1 MIFNNKMGFTNV
13 TGYNTVNDIVTNT
26 IYNPILPF
34 YHNKLIVGK
43 YSYSFLNKNMNI
55 IRIWKNPAIFGID
68 CLSVGGEK
76 MIGAMDYSLT
86 KTNLKVE
93 FLYVRDGDSIGH
105 TPDHSKSCEQVRLL
119 ISIAE
124 KKAQE
129 LGFENITM
137 DTHQN
142 LNIYNRYYKDEGF
155 IMTGRPAT
163 DHRAWL
169 EMTKKIV

>member
-1 MIFNNKMGFTNV
+1 MGFTNV
-13 TGYNTVNDIVTNT
+13 SVYNTVEDIVINT
-26 IYNPILPF
+26 QYKSLLPF
-34 YHNKLIVGK
+34 YQNKTIIGQ
-43 YSYSFLNKNMNI
+43 YSYSYLNKNMNI
-55 IRIWKNPAIFGID
+55 IRIWKNQAFVGID
-68 CLSVGGEK
+68 CSSVSGEK
-76 MIGAMDYSLT
+76 MIGALDYSLT
-86 KTNLKVE
+86 KTSLKVE
-93 FLYVRDGDSIGH
+93 FIYVRDGDSIGH
-105 TPDHSKSCEQVRLL
+105 APDHSKSCEQVRLL

-155 IMTGRPAT
+155 TMTGRPAT